1 VQLEPPTA
9 LAALDFYNHAARSRR
24 RTLHYTLLHPLS
36 SLLVLQPPC
45 PALPQVCSLEGQLGI
60 TQDELTQK
68 DAHLEL
74 LRQACRT
81 SVVH

>member
-1 VQLEPPTA
+1 MLRGA
-9 LAALDFYNHAARSRR
+9 DAAPCTIHSFTPSA
-24 RTLHYTLLHPLS
+24 PCLS
-36 SLLVLQPPC
+36 SNP